1 MFPAEEPAAG
11 PQAVP
16 GLILTLPIM
25 DRQNPPPPER
35 VPTPDPPAP
44 AIDDAIL
51 ANVRNQII
59 NQFRD
64 APNLHNV
71 TNSEDWSLADPHTLL
86 HLLTNPSEDQS
97 AILQLLAPELD
108 LATATDIW
116 DAWALAF
123 AHTDGTLLTTEFRDI
138 SIATLTSLLITPEA
152 LSAQTTALAQWALYS
167 CPNEFLQ
174 LNTEISEEDLLN
186 LGEEDEM
193 NWFVTRHLYCPTL
206 TPHPTFF
213 PLLWACLYCFSAY
226 TSSIPTVS
234 TLSLT
239 KPRTM
244 TTHFCLTPQNKG
256 DNIILAKAEQLQDGN
271 GQYADRPLLQIP

>member
-1 MFPAEEPAAG
+1 MSHTVRPAKRRQIALNYASNPTPPYIFQHLVFPAEEPAGG

-51 ANVRNQII
+51 ANARNQII

-108 LATATDIW
+108 LATATDI
-116 DAWALAF
+116 
-123 AHTDGTLLTTEFRDI
+123 
-138 SIATLTSLLITPEA
+138 
-152 LSAQTTALAQWALYS
+152 
-167 CPNEFLQ
+167 
-174 LNTEISEEDLLN
+174 
-186 LGEEDEM
+186 
-193 NWFVTRHLYCPTL
+193 
-206 TPHPTFF
+206 
-213 PLLWACLYCFSAY
+213 
-226 TSSIPTVS
+226 
-234 TLSLT
+234 
-239 KPRTM
+239 
-244 TTHFCLTPQNKG
+244 
-256 DNIILAKAEQLQDGN
+256 
-271 GQYADRPLLQIP
+271 